1 MHRSAG
7 WLGIRHAPLTACSLS
22 WFLMAPCR
30 DLSENN
36 ISECDGA
43 VVSTLSSL
51 TRLDLHTNDLEQV
64 PPEMFKLPCIKQL

>member
-1 MHRSAG
+1 M
-7 WLGIRHAPLTACSLS
+7 RHAPPTPFSAPRLLV
-22 WFLMAPCR
+22 APCR

-43 VVSTLSSL
+43 VVSTLPSL

-64 PPEMFKLPCIKQL
+64 PPELFKLPCIKQL